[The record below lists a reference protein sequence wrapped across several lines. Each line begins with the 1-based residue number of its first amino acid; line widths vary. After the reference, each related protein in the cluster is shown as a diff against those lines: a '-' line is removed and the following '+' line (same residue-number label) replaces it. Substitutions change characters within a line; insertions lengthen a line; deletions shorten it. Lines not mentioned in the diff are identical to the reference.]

1 MAKQTGIFQFKG
13 KLGTVVGRRNFQ
25 RQLLSKV
32 EHNMN
37 VVGIAP
43 SSVYN
48 PKTTFQ
54 ASQRMRMRAAVNFYR
69 QIGYILNHSW
79 QGTKYKSPSR
89 NRYMQLAL
97 RKGNY
102 AIPFLE
108 KGDASFVPGEY
119 PVSEGGLM
127 GIEVVGINNNQVYTG
142 LIAGD
147 SELESVADVSNA
159 IINNNAG
166 FYNGDKLTFI
176 FVQER
181 YANNMPFYNAVSV
194 QLILDTSYTT
204 LWEDMESMKLGISE
218 IDGKFVFS
226 LSGSASTNGYCKA
239 AAIIH
244 VRAPQSSG
252 GSSAWQRSNSSMF
265 VHEDILNRYM
275 SSDAFNTA
283 LASYQQDNADV
294 NSDWYLNTGAENN
307 GGISGNNSQ
316 PELVGST
323 AITFTVGNRSYNLA
337 TYHSR
342 VIALQAQSS
351 IQFYVKLSNNTIGKG
366 HYVSGDAYKQ
376 QAIDDIHNAGK
387 QITNLD
393 VALAAGIVLDETIP
407 GDGIPLDEP

>member
-13 KLGTVVGRRNFQ
+13 KLGTVIGRRNFQ

-32 EHNMN
+32 ERNMN

-69 QIGYILNHSW
+69 EIGYILNHSW

-108 KGDASFVPGEY
+108 KGDTSFVPGEY

-127 GIEVVGINNNQVYTG
+127 GVDITGINNNTVYTG

-147 SELESVADVSNA
+147 SDLESIADVSNA
-159 IINNNAG
+159 IVNNNAG

-181 YANNMPFYNAVSV
+181 WANNMPFYNAVSV
-194 QLILDTSYTT
+194 QLIIDTSNTT

-226 LSGSASTNGYCKA
+226 LSGSARSNSYCKA

-252 GSSAWQRSNSSMF
+252 GSSVWQRSNSSMY

-307 GGISGNNSQ
+307 GGTSGNNSQ
-316 PELVGST
+316 PELVGETSVY
-323 AITFTVGNRSYNLA
+323 ITERNRTYNLA
-337 TYHSR
+337 TYHSM
-342 VIALQAQSS
+342 VIMEDEEDGGRLFQKISS
-351 IQFYVKLSNNTIGKG
+351 NTIGELITFQSRTD
-366 HYVSGDAYKQ
+366 VQ
-376 QAIDDIHNAGK
+376 QIKDDIHAAGK
-387 QITNLD
+387 RITSFAN
-393 VALAAGIVLDETIP
+393 AQAAGIYEDTTIP
-407 GDGIPLDEP
+407 GDIPLDNP

>member
-13 KLGTVVGRRNFQ
+13 KLGTVIGRRNFQ

-127 GIEVVGINNNQVYTG
+127 GIEVVGINNNLVYTN
-142 LIAGD
+142 LVAGD
-147 SELESVADVSNA
+147 GDLDTVADVSNA
-159 IINNNAG
+159 IIDNNAG

-181 YANNMPFYNAVSV
+181 YAGSMPFYNAVSV
-194 QLILDTSYTT
+194 QLILDTSNDTPFDE
-204 LWEDMESMKLGISE
+204 LDSIKLGISSNMQ
-218 IDGKFVFS
+218 KFVFYLPQNAQS
-226 LSGSASTNGYCKA
+226 PTYCKA

-252 GSSAWQRSNSSMF
+252 GSSAWQRSNSSMY

-307 GGISGNNSQ
+307 GGTSGNNSQ
-316 PELVGST
+316 PELVGETSVY
-323 AITFTVGNRSYNLA
+323 ITGRNRTYNLA
-337 TYHSR
+337 TYHSM
-342 VIALQAQSS
+342 VIMEDEVDGGRLFQ
-351 IQFYVKLSNNTIGKG
+351 KLSSNTIGELLTF
-366 HYVSGDAYKQ
+366 YSQTDVQ
-376 QAIDDIHNAGK
+376 QIKDDIHAAGK
-387 QITNLD
+387 RITSFAN
-393 VALAAGIVLDETIP
+393 AQAAGIYEDTTIP
-407 GDGIPLDEP
+407 GDIPIDEP

>member
-13 KLGTVVGRRNFQ
+13 KLGTVIGRRNFQ

-69 QIGYILNHSW
+69 EISYILNHSW

-108 KGDASFVPGEY
+108 KGDTSFVPGEY

-127 GIEVVGINNNQVYTG
+127 GVDITGINNNTVYTG

-147 SELESVADVSNA
+147 SDLECIADVSNA

-181 YANNMPFYNAVSV
+181 WANNMPFYNAVSV
-194 QLILDTSYTT
+194 QLILDTSNTT
-204 LWEDMESMKLGISE
+204 IWEDMESMKLSISE

-226 LSGSASTNGYCKA
+226 LSGSARSNSYCKA

-307 GGISGNNSQ
+307 GGTSGNNSQ
-316 PELVGST
+316 PELVGEV
-323 AITFTVGNRSYNLA
+323 AISFDSNSIHKTLA
-337 TYHSR
+337 TYR
-342 VIALQAQSS
+342 GKVIADEGTNS
-351 IQFYVKLSNNTIGKG
+351 ITLYAKLSSNTITESWFESGSDTVQSIKNDIRAAG
-366 HYVSGDAYKQ
+366 H
-376 QAIDDIHNAGK
+376 
-387 QITNLD
+387 QITS
-393 VALAAGIVLDETIP
+393 LANARAGGVYLNTDNN
-407 GDGIPLDEP
+407 GDISIDEP

>member
-13 KLGTVVGRRNFQ
+13 KLGTVIGRRNFQ

-69 QIGYILNHSW
+69 EIGYILNHSW

-108 KGDASFVPGEY
+108 KGDTSFVPGEY

-127 GIEVVGINNNQVYTG
+127 GVDITGINNNTVYTD
-142 LIAGD
+142 LIAGN
-147 SELESVADVSNA
+147 SELESIADVSNA
-159 IINNNAG
+159 IVNNNAG

-181 YANNMPFYNAVSV
+181 WANNMPFYNAVSV
-194 QLILDTSYTT
+194 QLILDTSNTT

-226 LSGSASTNGYCKA
+226 LSGSARSNSYCKA

-252 GSSAWQRSNSSMF
+252 GSSVWQRSNSSMY

-307 GGISGNNSQ
+307 GGTSGNNSQ
-316 PELVGST
+316 PELVGEV
-323 AITFTVGNRSYNLA
+323 AISFDSNSIHKTLA
-337 TYHSR
+337 TYR
-342 VIALQAQSS
+342 GKVIADEGTNS
-351 IQFYVKLSNNTIGKG
+351 ITLYAKLSSNTITESWFE
-366 HYVSGDAYKQ
+366 SGSDTVQSIKN
-376 QAIDDIHNAGK
+376 DIRAAGQ
-387 QITNLD
+387 QITS
-393 VALAAGIVLDETIP
+393 LANARAGGVYLNTDET
-407 GDGIPLDEP
+407 GNTPLDNP

>member
-13 KLGTVVGRRNFQ
+13 KLGTVIGRRNFQ

-69 QIGYILNHSW
+69 EIGYILNHSW

-108 KGDASFVPGEY
+108 KGDTSFVPGEY

-127 GIEVVGINNNQVYTG
+127 GVDITGINNNTVYTG

-147 SELESVADVSNA
+147 SELESIADVSNA

-194 QLILDTSYTT
+194 QLILDTSNTT

-226 LSGSASTNGYCKA
+226 LSGSARSNSYCKA

-252 GSSAWQRSNSSMF
+252 GSPAWQRSNSSMY

-307 GGISGNNSQ
+307 GGTSGNNSQ
-316 PELVGST
+316 PELVGEV
-323 AITFTVGNRSYNLA
+323 AISFDSNSIHKTLA
-337 TYHSR
+337 TYR
-342 VIALQAQSS
+342 GKVIADEGTNS
-351 IQFYVKLSNNTIGKG
+351 ITLYAKLSSNIITESWFE
-366 HYVSGDAYKQ
+366 SGSDTVQSIKN
-376 QAIDDIHNAGK
+376 DIRAAGL
-387 QITNLD
+387 QITS
-393 VALAAGIVLDETIP
+393 LANARAGGVYLNTDETGNIP
-407 GDGIPLDEP
+407 IDEP